1 MQPSATL
8 EGAIAAFREQE
19 LRLIGDLL
27 ATLGG
32 IAEGESEDRR
42 RLEEVA
48 RDLREMFYLIVV
60 IGEFNAGK
68 SSFVNALLN
77 DPLLPT
83 GITPTTELIEVV
95 RYSETAQRVP
105 TLQEG
110 SVRVWSHPNTLV
122 PGVALVDTPGTGS
135 VFKKHEDTAKS
146 FLHRADL
153 VLFVLSAKRALAETE
168 RLYLDL
174 ARSYGK
180 KIVLV
185 INQVDLLSPHER
197 GEVKRFVERQVEDLL
212 GLRPLIFLVSAREAL
227 AGDEAGSG
235 LTALRAHLRAA
246 LAETPPA
253 RQKLLA
259 QLDFIERV
267 ARNNLERVK
276 SRGGLVD
283 INSLHV
289 RDIERELGEQTD
301 QMNQPLAAARREIST
316 ALDAMQRR
324 GHTFLAENLSLRRV
338 GRGVNKDKLKE
349 EFDTTVV
356 GRALKDVHSASLA
369 YVNALVDGSRA
380 YWRSVIDRLNQLHE
394 LLGQEI
400 EGLDAGAYA
409 EQREA
414 LQDAARTAEEELRH
428 YTSGRALDELE
439 SVLSLESNRFALSSG
454 AALSGV
460 IMSVLAVA
468 AQGAVAAS
476 PVASLAL
483 VIGAPVALIGGAAA
497 IAFARRINSRT
508 RGEFDRQVAQVRAT
522 YDEALDGLT
531 RKERARLQQYGQQVL
546 SPIFSKLEVLA
557 ARYAVQQS
565 QLDAILGQIQA
576 LRRAMDETP

>member
-1 MQPSATL
+1 MQSSATT

-19 LRLIGDLL
+19 LHLIGELR
-27 ATLGG
+27 AALGG
-32 IAEGESEDRR
+32 IADGESEDRR
-42 RLEEVA
+42 RLDEVA

-105 TLQEG
+105 TLHEG

-135 VFKKHEDTAKS
+135 VFRKHEDTAKS

-180 KIVLV
+180 KIVLI

-235 LTALRAHLRAA
+235 LAALKAHLRSA

-276 SRGGLVD
+276 SRSGLVD
-283 INSLHV
+283 IHSLHV

-301 QMNQPLAAARREIST
+301 QMTQPLAAARREISA

-324 GHTFLAENLSLRRV
+324 GHIFLAENLSLRRI
-338 GRGVNKDKLKE
+338 GRGINKDKLKD
-349 EFDTTVV
+349 EFDTAVV

-380 YWRSVIDRLNQLHE
+380 YWRSVIDRLNQLQD

-460 IMSVLAVA
+460 LMSVLAVA

-557 ARYAVQQS
+557 ARYTVQQS

>member
-557 ARYAVQQS
+557 ARYVVQQS